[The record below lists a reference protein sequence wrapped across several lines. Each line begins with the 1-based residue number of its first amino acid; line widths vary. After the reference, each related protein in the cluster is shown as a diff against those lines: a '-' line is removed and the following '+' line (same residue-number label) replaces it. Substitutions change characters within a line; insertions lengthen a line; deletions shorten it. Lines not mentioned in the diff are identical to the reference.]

1 MKNCY
6 LILATLL
13 LLVRGAFAATP
24 STSAIRPE
32 GLILNAGQW
41 PEQVV
46 AAGRS
51 GDVDVFVTRN
61 GMVIHRHPGSQYEQG
76 HVLTATFDGAT
87 TFPRISHG
95 SRSTQVTFIHGRRSQ
110 DWRTVDVVDR
120 LVIHDIQRGVDVVWM
135 IDNGRIRYDIALAA
149 GVNPS
154 SVVLRLE
161 GAQAVT
167 STQAVV
173 RFDGTGISMG
183 ELAVLQDAVRLPS
196 SFTVRQHGS
205 AINLGFS
212 VSNWDARRST
222 LIDPI
227 VFGTYLGTGLDSYG
241 GITRLSNGDVAVAGS
256 TSSLE
261 FPSSAGAYKPTPGAG
276 KEGFVAVF
284 DATLTTIKAYT
295 FIGGGG
301 DEDVRAITSDNQ
313 GNIYITGTTN
323 SPDFPVSSGAA
334 KQIYASMLDAFV
346 VKLAD
351 AAKRLAVGTYVG
363 GNADDIPHAIA
374 IDPDLN
380 IYIVGETRSTSGFP
394 TINGFQRTTG
404 GQLDAFLTKVSLSGA
419 QFVYSTYLGRAGD
432 DAFLA
437 LAVDATGAPYCVGYT
452 RNSNWQTA
460 PAPSGFGQQQRRP
473 YDRTFNGG
481 ETDGVVVKFGVDGGN
496 LVYSTYWGGGGN
508 ERCHGVFVDDQGRCH
523 VTMVTS
529 STDIA
534 DILGFGQQSS
544 GGLDLVLGVFSKDGR
559 DMTSATY
566 FGGAADDEALSVVAD
581 NNGNA
586 LIGGVTK
593 SMDFPL
599 RGPGSEVARRGATD
613 GFVTKLTTGAVR
625 SSNMVVGNDDDAVV
639 GVVSDSSGDVYFIAT
654 TTSSSLTTH
663 DGSYSSVY
671 NGPKSAYIGK
681 IAYGTMLMSSPVGGE
696 TWCAGTTQSVSW
708 GVDEMLPTDRYIVE
722 ISDDEGKTWEEVAKN
737 ISGTNFAW
745 QIRNVDSDEYLVRVR
760 SSRGHVVRTQ
770 SPVVITTAPL
780 VRQQPTPVSDCAG
793 RPATLTVV
801 SDGEGNRYQWRRNGT
816 AIQGATSA
824 TFTIASLSATTVG
837 RYDCVISG
845 RCNPSATTQAVDV
858 AIVNAPVLSK
868 QPSSQTLET
877 GQRLTLAVESLGS
890 GLQFQ
895 WLKNGEPIAGATSA
909 TFEIAAVVKSDS
921 GAYSCRVTSECGETL
936 STVAVINVQDP
947 NSVAQEMLLH
957 GVRLVGPNPATYAL
971 TVELPT
977 ALADVVV
984 EVQSVT
990 GVRIQRFVA
999 DADVASVDVSAM
1011 PTGVYLLVVQ
1021 SGKRSFRTTFVVA
1034 R

>member
-1 MKNCY
+1 MNNRY
-6 LILATLL
+6 PLLFAL
-13 LLVRGAFAATP
+13 LLVVCGAYAATP
-24 STSAIRPE
+24 NHVALRPE
-32 GLILNAGQW
+32 GFVLNGGQW
-41 PEQVV
+41 PEHVV

-51 GDVDVFVTRN
+51 GDIDVFVTRS
-61 GMVIHRHPGSQYEQG
+61 GMVINRHPGLQLEQG
-76 HVLTATFDGAT
+76 HVIAATFTGSSS
-87 TFPRISHG
+87 FPKISFG
-95 SRSTQVTFIHGRRSQ
+95 IRSTQVTFLHGRRSEE
-110 DWRTVDVVDR
+110 WRTVDVVDR
-120 LVIHDIQRGVDVVWM
+120 LVVHNIQSGVDVVWKY
-135 IDNGRIRYDIALAA
+135 DKGRIRYDVALAA
-149 GVNPS
+149 GVDPS
-154 SVVLRLE
+154 AVVLRIE
-161 GAQAVT
+161 GALAATSGQGAVHFNG
-167 STQAVV
+167 A
-173 RFDGTGISMG
+173 GISMG
-183 ELAVLQDAVRLPS
+183 NLAVLQDAVQLPS
-196 SFTVRQHGS
+196 SFTVRQHS
-205 AINLGFS
+205 NVVDLGFS
-212 VSNWDARRST
+212 VSNWDSRRSM

-227 VFGTYLGTGLDSYG
+227 VYGTYLGTGLDSYG

-261 FPSSAGAYKPTPGAG
+261 FPTAVGAYKPTLGAG
-276 KEGFVAVF
+276 KEAFVAIF
-284 DATLTTIKAYT
+284 DSSLTSIKAYT
-295 FIGGGG
+295 FLGGGG

-313 GNIYITGTTN
+313 GNIYVTGTTN

-374 IDPDLN
+374 IDPDMN
-380 IYIVGETRSTSGFP
+380 IYIAGETRSTSGFP

-508 ERCHGVFVDDQGRCH
+508 ERCRGVFVDDQGRCL

-529 STDIA
+529 STDIP

-581 NNGNA
+581 VNGNA
-586 LIGGVTK
+586 LIGGVTT

-599 RGPGSEVARRGATD
+599 RGPGSEVARRGSTD
-613 GFVTKLTTGAVR
+613 GFVTRLTTGAIR
-625 SSNMVVGNDDDAVV
+625 SSNMVVGNDDDAVI
-639 GVVSDSSGDVYFIAT
+639 GVAGDPSGDVFFIAT
-654 TTSSSLTTH
+654 TSSSSLETH
-663 DGSYSSVY
+663 DGAYSSVY
-671 NGPKSAYIGK
+671 NGPRSAYIGK
-681 IAYGTMLMSSPVGGE
+681 VAYGTMLMSSPAGGE

-708 GVDEMLPTDRYIVE
+708 GVDEMLTTDRYTVE
-722 ISDDEGKTWEEVAKN
+722 VSNDEGKTWEEVAKN

-745 QIRNVDSDEYLVRVR
+745 QIRNVDADDYLIRVR
-760 SSRGHVVRTQ
+760 SSRGHVVQTA
-770 SPVVITTAPL
+770 SPVLITTPPSI
-780 VRQQPTPVSDCAG
+780 REQPSPVSDCAG

-801 SDGEGNRYQWRRNGT
+801 SDIEGNRYQWRRNGT
-816 AIQGATSA
+816 AIQGATTSS
-824 TFTIASLSATTVG
+824 FTIPALSATTVG

-845 RCNPSATTQAVDV
+845 RCNPTATTQAVDV

-890 GLQFQ
+890 GLQYQ

-909 TFEIAAVVKSDS
+909 TYEIAAVAKSDS
-921 GAYSCRVTSECGETL
+921 GAYVCRVTSECGETL
-936 STVAVINVQDP
+936 SNIASVIVQDP
-947 NSVAQEMLLH
+947 SSVAQEMLLD
-957 GVRLVGPNPATYAL
+957 GVRVVGPNPATYAL
-971 TVELPT
+971 SIELPS
-977 ALADVVV
+977 AFADVTV

-990 GVRIQRFVA
+990 GVRLQRFVA

-1011 PTGVYLLVVQ
+1011 PTGVYLLHVQ
-1021 SGKRSFRTTFVVA
+1021 SGRRSFRTTFVVA